1 MQDLEFAGGH
11 SMGFSTNETE
21 RLSFGPADV
30 EQRLSSNPAVFH
42 ISVCFCK
49 ESSNVQQSFPE
60 VGLNMLAAT
69 QSYISS
75 DIY

>member
-11 SMGFSTNETE
+11 SMGFSTSETE

-42 ISVCFCK
+42 ISASVRSLVMCSRAF
-49 ESSNVQQSFPE
+49 QR
-60 VGLNMLAAT
+60 
-69 QSYISS
+69 
-75 DIY
+75 